1 MTNHLA
7 RPRRTRDAARTTAQI
22 LRSAQTEFATSGFSG
37 ARVDR
42 IAVGSGTNKAL
53 LFQRFDDK
61 AGLYA
66 AVLERVRHDASAA
79 RAAFVARVTSTDE
92 PRSSSQF
99 HEVVRKL
106 VELNIAFLVQHPEAA
121 AILHWERAS
130 GWVAFREAALDSID
144 EPGSALLALFE
155 DAAEHGWIRSAPAPA
170 VQLAMTFDVPH
181 THFASRSRDGSPV
194 AKTAEWGFVSGFVA
208 DGLVTQGD
216 AR

>member
-1 MTNHLA
+1 MTNQLS
-7 RPRRTRDAARTTAQI
+7 RPRRTRNAARTTAQI
-22 LRSAQTEFATSGFSG
+22 LETAQTEFAKSGFSG

-42 IAVGSGTNKAL
+42 IALDSGTNKAL

-66 AVLERVRHDASAA
+66 AVLERVRQDASAT
-79 RAAFVARVTSTDE
+79 RATFVARVTSTDK
-92 PRSSSQF
+92 PRSSAQF
-99 HEVVRKL
+99 HELVGRL
-106 VELNIAFLVQHPEAA
+106 VEVNIAFLVQHPEAA

-130 GWVAFREAALDSID
+130 GWVAFRQAALDSID

-155 DAAEHGWIRSAPAPA
+155 DAAEHGWIRSTPSPA

-181 THFASRSRDGSPV
+181 THFASLSRNGSPV
-194 AKTAEWGFVSGFVA
+194 AQTAEWEFVSGFVA
-208 DGLVTQGD
+208 DGLVEQGD